1 MERGFITAFLP
12 KRSLPAQSPDHAHDG
27 KPVRLWPQNEVKS
40 PPEFYSATRD
50 QYLMRSIK
58 LSLNWEFGELFQA
71 GYWNAYYYTHAHHQ
85 FRDSWYTRLLGRQAI
100 AYNYPFRR
108 CPVCQYSATK

>member
-1 MERGFITAFLP
+1 VVLLQLFCQKGASRHNRLITLMTA
-12 KRSLPAQSPDHAHDG
+12 SPFG
-27 KPVRLWPQNEVKS
+27 SYWPQNEVKS

-71 GYWNAYYYTHAHHQ
+71 GHWNAYYYTHAHHQ

-100 AYNYPFRR
+100 AYNYPFR
-108 CPVCQYSATK
+108 